1 MSKTRGY
8 TFTINNYTCDDIDQ
22 YIDEATSDSTQYS
35 ICGFEV
41 GDKGTPHMQCYIY
54 YKNAIHFDSFKKRFP
69 RAHILSSRGTPQ
81 QNYEYCSKDGDYMET
96 GELPHKGRATWD
108 KIQEVYEN
116 PKDNP
121 HLFNQYRKTYE
132 EIKQR
137 DIREQKKTT
146 HFYVIDPVHDA
157 ITEIFDYFDWS
168 DKDSIAVVDSL
179 DKLEAYPNYDHVIY
193 FTLPD
198 LSHQLWAR
206 GMPITYKYGYQTKV
220 IKPDTLVIVT
230 SNLKAY
236 KYYKRISS
244 NG

>member
-1 MSKTRGY
+1 MSKTRAY
-8 TFTINNYTCDDIDQ
+8 TFTINNYTDDDIDR
-22 YIDEATSDSTQYS
+22 YIEQATSDSCQYS

-41 GDKGTPHMQCYIY
+41 GEKGTPHMQCYIY
-54 YKNAIHFDSFKKRFP
+54 YRNAIHFDSFKSRFP
-69 RAHILSSRGTPQ
+69 RAHISSSRGSPQ
-81 QNYEYCSKDGDYMET
+81 SNYDYCSKDGDYWET
-96 GELPHKGRATWD
+96 GELPIKGRATWD

-157 ITEIFDYFDWS
+157 ITEIFEYFDWTTE
-168 DKDSIAVVDSL
+168 DKVAVVDSL
-179 DKLEAYPNYDHVIY
+179 DKLEAYQEYDHVIY

-206 GMPITYKYGYQTKV
+206 GMPITYKYGYQIKT
-220 IKPDTLVIVT
+220 IKPDTLIIVT

-244 NG
+244 KG